1 MKYSELRQIIEGA
14 GCYVKRNGSKHD
26 MYYSPITKK
35 MFPVG
40 RHNTQEVPK
49 GTLKSILKQAGVEI

>member
-1 MKYSELRQIIEGA
+1 MKYSELKRIIEEA
-14 GCYVKRNGSKHD
+14 GCYVKRHGSKHD
-26 MYYSPITKK
+26 MYYSPKTNK